1 MRAGDGVGYAGRD
14 MGALRELVVVGAG
27 HAGCEA
33 AHAAARLGC
42 AVTVVTLRR
51 DRIGWMSCN
60 PAIGG
65 MAKGHLVREIDA
77 LGGLMGRV
85 TDATAIQVRTL
96 NTRRG
101 PAVRGTRAQVDR
113 RRYART
119 MARMLLATPG
129 VTLRE
134 GMVTEVLVEGR
145 GAGRRV
151 VGVRL
156 EDGSELPGAAV
167 VVTAGTFL
175 NGLAHVGEV
184 RTACGREGDRP
195 AVGLSA
201 SLSALGL
208 TLGRFKTGTTPRLDG
223 RTLDLAR
230 LEAQPGEAAPRPFSH
245 GTDPARFPVLPQRPC
260 HLTHT
265 TEATHRLVRENLRRS
280 PLFTGAILGTG
291 PRYCPSIEDK
301 VQRFAERSAH
311 PVYLEPDGLD
321 TDEVY
326 PGGISTSL
334 PAEVQQAMLRT
345 LPGLEAVEIL
355 RPGYAIEYD
364 YVPPTQVEAT
374 LAAKGLQGAR
384 SRGPGE
390 RHLRV
395 RGGRGPGAARW
406 GERRAGPG
414 RGRPRC
420 GSAGTRPTSGSW
432 SMTSPPW
439 HPGKLNR
446 MLTSRAEHRLQL
458 REDNADLRLS
468 ALGHAVGLVTDAAA
482 ARAAAR
488 GAAVAREV
496 ARLEGTPV
504 GGAGGRGPSTLASV
518 LRRPEVSYA
527 SLAGRDPGRPALDPA
542 TVATVE
548 VEVKYR
554 GYIDRAARRLA
565 AVDALDETEIPSGFP
580 FTELAGLSAEV
591 QETFLRHQPRT
602 LGQAGRISGVT
613 PAAVDSSP
621 LTSFGRGVPVDDLW
635 TNIRGPIW
643 RSVSLGQMMF
653 HVEHPVWT
661 ARG

>member
-65 MAKGHLVREIDA
+65 MAKGHLVRGIDA

-334 PAEVQQAMLRT
+334 PAEVQQGMLRT

-364 YVPPTQVEAT
+364 YVPPT
-374 LAAKGLQGAR
+374 KSRRPWRRRGSRGSISRAR
-384 SRGPGE
+384 STAPPGT
-390 RHLRV
+390 R
-395 RGGRGPGAARW
+395 
-406 GERRAGPG
+406 
-414 RGRPRC
+414 RPR
-420 GSAGTRPTSGSW
+420 R
-432 SMTSPPW
+432 
-439 HPGKLNR
+439 
-446 MLTSRAEHRLQL
+446 
-458 REDNADLRLS
+458 
-468 ALGHAVGLVTDAAA
+468 
-482 ARAAAR
+482 R
-488 GAAVAREV
+488 G
-496 ARLEGTPV
+496 
-504 GGAGGRGPSTLASV
+504 
-518 LRRPEVSYA
+518 
-527 SLAGRDPGRPALDPA
+527 
-542 TVATVE
+542 
-548 VEVKYR
+548 
-554 GYIDRAARRLA
+554 
-565 AVDALDETEIPSGFP
+565 
-580 FTELAGLSAEV
+580 
-591 QETFLRHQPRT
+591 
-602 LGQAGRISGVT
+602 
-613 PAAVDSSP
+613 
-621 LTSFGRGVPVDDLW
+621 
-635 TNIRGPIW
+635 
-643 RSVSLGQMMF
+643 
-653 HVEHPVWT
+653 
-661 ARG
+661 